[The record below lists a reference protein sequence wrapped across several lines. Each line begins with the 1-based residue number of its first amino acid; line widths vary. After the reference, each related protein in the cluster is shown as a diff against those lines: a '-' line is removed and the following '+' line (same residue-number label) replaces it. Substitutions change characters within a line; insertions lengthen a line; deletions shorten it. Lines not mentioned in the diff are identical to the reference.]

1 MKSGLKN
8 VIDMIMKI
16 EKAIILVSMIV
27 MCVVIFLNTVARYT
41 GLFTQQLLWAEELAR
56 YVMIWMSFL
65 AAAAATQDD
74 AHYKM
79 TAIVDAC
86 PKTVGKALRVLAKLI
101 TAVFMI
107 IMTKI
112 GIDMCSQLMT
122 MGQKSPILKI
132 MMWIP
137 YASIPVGM
145 ILGVIQMVL
154 REILAFGKA
163 KEGEEGMPT

>member
-1 MKSGLKN
+1 MKNTLEKTKN
-8 VIDMIMKI
+8 GIMKI
-16 EKAIILVSMIV
+16 EKAIIIVSMIV

-56 YVMIWMSFL
+56 YVMIWMAFL

-86 PKTVGKALRVLAKLI
+86 PAFLGRVLKITAKLI
-101 TAVFMI
+101 TAAFMLI
-107 IMTKI
+107 LAKV
-112 GIDMCSQLMT
+112 GLDMCFQLMT

-132 MMWIP
+132 LMWIP
-137 YASIPVGM
+137 YASIPVSM
-145 ILGVIQMVL
+145 LLGLIQMAI
-154 REILAFGKA
+154 RELLAAGKA
-163 KEGEEGMPT
+163 GKEEEAS